1 MEQQALEKMESAETV
16 LLKILEDATSLR
28 IGLDE
33 EDSEFDL
40 EFITTKL
47 RKIAI
52 YHERISDLGMQ
63 VSKISIEVRNG
74 LTAAVNIARHKEAE
88 YRANGY
94 LAEPRDDRRNWLED
108 KLAPF
113 ETDKNLWKGLV
124 AVVSEVKVAVE
135 SKAGTLKRLDSDL
148 RLHVKIIEQAGTAGI
163 TNPNSWNKAGRIEEM
178 DID

>member
-88 YRANGY
+88 YARMGIWLN
-94 LAEPRDDRRNWLED
+94 LATIVATGWRTSSLPLRRI
-108 KLAPF
+108 KTF
-113 ETDKNLWKGLV
+113 GK
-124 AVVSEVKVAVE
+124 
-135 SKAGTLKRLDSDL
+135 DSSL
-148 RLHVKIIEQAGTAGI
+148 
-163 TNPNSWNKAGRIEEM
+163 
-178 DID
+178 